1 MALDRR
7 IIELYDEYTHKPL
20 ARRTFLERLSALAG
34 SSAAASAALVALEPN
49 YAHAALVPETDPRI
63 VAERVRTNVA
73 GVDIAGYLARPK
85 DDARRPAVIVL
96 HENRGLNAHIEDV
109 ARRLAAAGFLTL
121 AGDFLLPLG
130 GTPPDADA
138 ARDLFAKL
146 TGESVVSQAGA
157 MMTFLKDHPNGGGK
171 VGAVGFCW
179 GGGMVNILATRE
191 PRLGAGVAFYG
202 VAPPSEAVARIKAPM
217 MLHYAGLDTRVNAGI
232 PGYDAALKEAGV
244 QHTIFIYK
252 DVNHA
257 FHNDTSA
264 ERYNQEAATLAFDRT
279 VAFFK
284 EKLAS

>member
-63 VAERVRTNVA
+63 VAERVRTKVA
-73 GVDIAGYLARPK
+73 GVEIAGYLARPN
-85 DDARRPAVIVL
+85 DDAKHPAVIVL

-109 ARRLAAAGFLTL
+109 ARRLAAAGFLAL

-130 GTPPDADA
+130 GTPSDADA
-138 ARDLFAKL
+138 ARDLFSKL

-157 MMTFLKDHPNGGGK
+157 MLTFLRDHPNGGGK

-179 GGGMVNILATRE
+179 GGGMVNILAIRE

-217 MLHYAGLDTRVNAGI
+217 MLHYAGLDARVNAGI

-244 QHTIFIYK
+244 PHTIYVYEG
-252 DVNHA
+252 VNHA

-279 VAFFK
+279 VSFFK